1 MLICVL
7 ITDLEASMTSPD
19 YPNSTKSS
27 TKIVE
32 INPFCYN
39 DPKYKCLCSKIHIKV
54 GTYFFAY
61 LTILAYIAA
70 AVLAWVFDVQSIL
83 CISITILAAIA
94 VVASLLLIYGV
105 KKEKR
110 QLFLPYLIFC
120 VLSIIVLAI
129 FTVLCLVFIINRD
142 NDDVKNFLYPNH
154 SSEKTKK
161 EQHENL
167 LTNLSILITIALL
180 FLFIT
185 IWGFFI
191 VFRTYK
197 FIGDILVARKPIRV
211 KENTNS
217 I

>member
-1 MLICVL
+1 MLICVP
-7 ITDLEASMTSPD
+7 ITDLETSMTSPA
-19 YPNSTKSS
+19 YTNSTTSS

-39 DPKYKCLCSKIHIKV
+39 DPKYKCLCQKVHIKV
-54 GTYFFAY
+54 GTYIFAY
-61 LTILAYIAA
+61 LTILAYITA
-70 AVLAWVFDVQSIL
+70 AVLAWVFEVQSIL
-83 CISITILAAIA
+83 CISITVLAAIA

-120 VLSIIVLAI
+120 VLSIIVLAV
-129 FTVLCLVFIINRD
+129 FTVLCLIFIINRD
-142 NDDVKNFLYPNH
+142 NEDVKNFLYPNH
-154 SSEKTKK
+154 GNEEIKK

-167 LTNLSILITIALL
+167 LSNLAILITIALS

-185 IWGFFI
+185 IWAFFI

-197 FIGDILVARKPIRV
+197 FIGDILLARKPIRV
-211 KENTNS
+211 KKNINS